1 MNDLERITS
10 GFSLLPMVEAVALSG
25 SRTCMINDGDSD
37 YDIYVYSSGPVPP
50 ERREK
55 ILSGIFPSVSISCS
69 PFEEG
74 DEAAGEDGSVY
85 DLMYRSLEWTE
96 REVDDVWRKHNAR
109 LGYTTCFIHNISTS
123 EILFDRNGWFS
134 ALQAETH
141 GNYPETLRKRIIGK
155 NLSIIDG
162 EGKATF
168 MIQAALAWKRCDIVS
183 MNHRLAAILASVFDI
198 IFAYSRV
205 LHPGEKKLMEY
216 AHLLCGKL
224 PENFDEDIRNA
235 IESIGDENYVPALE
249 KLVSDLRAFLD

>member
-85 DLMYRSLEWTE
+85 DLMYSATLP
-96 REVDDVWRKHNAR
+96 AS
-109 LGYTTCFIHNISTS
+109 YTTSAHRRYSSTGTGGS
-123 EILFDRNGWFS
+123 PRCR
-134 ALQAETH
+134 
-141 GNYPETLRKRIIGK
+141 RKRTETIP
-155 NLSIIDG
+155 
-162 EGKATF
+162 
-168 MIQAALAWKRCDIVS
+168 R
-183 MNHRLAAILASVFDI
+183 H
-198 IFAYSRV
+198 
-205 LHPGEKKLMEY
+205 
-216 AHLLCGKL
+216 
-224 PENFDEDIRNA
+224 
-235 IESIGDENYVPALE
+235 
-249 KLVSDLRAFLD
+249 